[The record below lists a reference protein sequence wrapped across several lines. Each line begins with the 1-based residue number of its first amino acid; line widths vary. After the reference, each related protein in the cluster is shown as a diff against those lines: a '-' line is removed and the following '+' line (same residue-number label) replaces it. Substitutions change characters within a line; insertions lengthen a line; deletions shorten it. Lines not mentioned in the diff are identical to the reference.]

1 MEPDLEIELAD
12 AENSIE
18 IERGFAAL
26 SKTSAQQKQRLLD
39 IARNEHNRAEYYQ
52 QLYEQEKAKT
62 ERLEA
67 ELAELRA
74 RPLYTFIDQF
84 AMGDNVKAKIQ
95 AI

>member
-1 MEPDLEIELAD
+1 MDPDLEIELAD

-39 IARNEHNRAEYYQ
+39 IARTEHERADHFQ
-52 QLYEQEKAKT
+52 QLYEQEKAKN

-67 ELAELRA
+67 ELAQLRA
-74 RPLYTFIDQF
+74 RPLYYIDQF
-84 AMGDNVKAKIQ
+84 AMGDNVNSKIQ